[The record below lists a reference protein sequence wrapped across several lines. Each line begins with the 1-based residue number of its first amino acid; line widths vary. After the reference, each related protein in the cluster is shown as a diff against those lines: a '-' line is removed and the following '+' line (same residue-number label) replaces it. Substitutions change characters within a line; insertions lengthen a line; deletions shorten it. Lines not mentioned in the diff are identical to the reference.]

1 MSKLRTQVTAEIKQ
15 AQLHTG
21 EGKSNPQVK
30 KKKNLGIIDEIL
42 EFCMAG
48 KYVRSKQSGKRR
60 S

>member
-30 KKKNLGIIDEIL
+30 KKNLGIIDEIL